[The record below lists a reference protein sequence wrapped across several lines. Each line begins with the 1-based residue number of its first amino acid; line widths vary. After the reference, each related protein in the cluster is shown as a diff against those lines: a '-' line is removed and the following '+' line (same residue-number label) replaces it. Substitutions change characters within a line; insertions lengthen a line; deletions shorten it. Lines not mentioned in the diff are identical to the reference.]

1 MVGGGF
7 INILN
12 CTKMELRVSMG
23 RFSHTRAVLVKIRQL
38 ESERFAITIADLS
51 PEADSTVGGFQDWGQ
66 MGDYGDSY

>member
-23 RFSHTRAVLVKIRQL
+23 RFSYTRAVLVKIGL
-38 ESERFAITIADLS
+38 PESERFAVTIADLS
-51 PEADSTVGGFQDWGQ
+51 PEADSSVGLGRFSRLGADG
-66 MGDYGDSY
+66 G